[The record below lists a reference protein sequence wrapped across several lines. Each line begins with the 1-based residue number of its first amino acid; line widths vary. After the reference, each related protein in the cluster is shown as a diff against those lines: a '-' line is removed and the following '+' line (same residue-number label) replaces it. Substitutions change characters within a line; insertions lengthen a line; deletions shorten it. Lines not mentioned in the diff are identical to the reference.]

1 MNASTAE
8 LYFCRRIVEEKQ
20 FILNSI
26 RVEETTFKGYIAVLI
41 NAAARIPASTEEYVK
56 RSVTITAQ
64 GLTAPVLTNT
74 LVSVVVRLKIQG
86 AAKTSPETK
95 PPHQENTIS

>member
-95 PPHQENTIS
+95 PRHQENTIS